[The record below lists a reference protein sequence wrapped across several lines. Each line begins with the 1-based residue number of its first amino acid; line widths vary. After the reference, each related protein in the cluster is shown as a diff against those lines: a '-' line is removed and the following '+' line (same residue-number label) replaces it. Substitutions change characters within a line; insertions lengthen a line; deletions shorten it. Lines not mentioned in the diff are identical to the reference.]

1 MKRKS
6 NKKFLLLV
14 FILLIAVLIFAFLK
28 PSVKQEPNEFV
39 KNMTT
44 QSSEDLF
51 FVYQTIKYP
60 SNVEIIQF
68 SPEEQGTTIGLVADP
83 WNLNFGIVPNGG
95 NAGRRF
101 LVLTNLQD
109 SDAKIEFNTFGNI
122 SSMVSFNK
130 NNFILHKGEEVK
142 VDIILTTT
150 DMTQPGNYTGEID
163 IIIKRS
169 KYNFIKVF

>member
-6 NKKFLLLV
+6 SRKSLLFV
-14 FILLIAVLIFAFLK
+14 FILLIAVLIFVFPK
-28 PSVKQEPNEFV
+28 PSVKQEPKEFV

-51 FVYQTIKYP
+51 FVYQTIRYP

-68 SPEEQGTTIGLVADP
+68 NPEEQGITIGLVVDP

-109 SDAKIEFNTFGNI
+109 NDAKVEFDAYGNI
-122 SSMVSFNK
+122 SSMVSFSK

-142 VDIILTTT
+142 IDITLATSGL
-150 DMTQPGNYTGEID
+150 TQPGNYTGEID
-163 IIIKRS
+163 VTIKRS
-169 KYNFIKVF
+169 KFNFIKVF